1 MTPQNILKLTDL
13 QLLVN
18 VQIRLL
24 KESLVVPFSNVAM
37 TYFLY
42 KVKKDLRREPRFNP
56 ITYTISKEFNWNYWQ
71 ENVLAVIWQNIAG
84 RFQQTFCFQMFVD
97 NVQ

>member
-1 MTPQNILKLTDL
+1 MTPKNILKLTDL

-24 KESLVVPFSNVAM
+24 KESQVVPFSNVAM

-42 KVKKDLRREPRFNP
+42 KVKKDLKREPRFNP
-56 ITYTISKEFNWNYWQ
+56 ITFTFSENSNYGWESLLEVCNSK
-71 ENVLAVIWQNIAG
+71 V
-84 RFQQTFCFQMFVD
+84 C
-97 NVQ
+97 